1 MLRRLLVLET
11 DSVQKKVQKLGFN
24 IEDGF
29 KHGVEFVGEV
39 ESDKLDIVI
48 YDGGIDVDKVSLTK
62 LQVAELRKF
71 LSDIHNWSYGDAVI
85 EAPKI

>member
-1 MLRRLLVLET
+1 M
-11 DSVQKKVQKLGFN
+11 QKKVQKLGFN

-29 KHGVEFVGEV
+29 KHGVEFVGEA

-71 LSDIHNWSYGDAVI
+71 LSDIHNWKYCNFTMKASKDQA
-85 EAPKI
+85 AS

>member
-1 MLRRLLVLET
+1 M
-11 DSVQKKVQKLGFN
+11 QKKVQKLGFN

-29 KHGVEFVGEV
+29 NYGVEFVGEA

-48 YDGGIDVDKVSLTK
+48 YDGGVDVDSISLTK

-71 LSDIHNWSYGDAVI
+71 LSDIHNWKYSNFTMKASKDQA
-85 EAPKI
+85 AS

>member
-1 MLRRLLVLET
+1 M
-11 DSVQKKVQKLGFN
+11 QKKVHKLGFN

-29 KHGVEFVGEV
+29 NHGVEFVGEA

-48 YDGGIDVDKVSLTK
+48 YDGGVDVDKVSLTK

-71 LSDIHNWSYGDAVI
+71 LSDIHNWSYSDAVM
-85 EAPKI
+85 EAPKIG